1 MADRHWKLVSDLKN
15 KEINPSLDPEFTF
28 TKVLEL
34 GLIENVEKI
43 VEIGET
49 ASKEY

>member
-1 MADRHWKLVSDLKN
+1 MS
-15 KEINPSLDPEFTF
+15 KEINPDKDEDFNFL
-28 TKVLEL
+28 KVLEL
-34 GLIENVEKI
+34 GLMEKSDKL